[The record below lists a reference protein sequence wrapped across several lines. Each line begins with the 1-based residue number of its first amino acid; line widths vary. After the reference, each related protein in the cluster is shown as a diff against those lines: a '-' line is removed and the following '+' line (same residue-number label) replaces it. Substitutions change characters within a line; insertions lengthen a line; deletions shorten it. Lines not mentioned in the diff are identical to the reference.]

1 MAATARARPEIAAT
15 PSYQAGQTLVVVTW
29 DVRLGQHYRRADE
42 PFSKPLSLTNA
53 FQNELRPAAARR
65 SEERHA
71 RTDLLTWAGRVP
83 RRMEDPGFDLVAA
96 SLRADTTDLVAFVEA
111 LAVKLEGA
119 LPDGVTVERRGDG
132 LLSRTKRVRRISI
145 GMDEARYDL
154 ERVGDSI
161 QTSRCNEV
169 RGIVIK
175 SERLGLDEWID
186 ALSREL
192 TERAQQSERSRLALQ
207 RLLEG

>member
-1 MAATARARPEIAAT
+1 
-15 PSYQAGQTLVVVTW
+15 
-29 DVRLGQHYRRADE
+29 
-42 PFSKPLSLTNA
+42 
-53 FQNELRPAAARR
+53 
-65 SEERHA
+65 
-71 RTDLLTWAGRVP
+71 
-83 RRMEDPGFDLVAA
+83 MEDPGFDLVAA

-119 LPDGVTVERRGDG
+119 LPGDVTVERKGGG
-132 LLSRTKRVRRISI
+132 LLSRGTKRVQRISV

-154 ERVGDSI
+154 EWAGQQL

-192 TERAQQSERSRLALQ
+192 TERAQQSERSRVAIQ